1 MANRCYQCHRFIPE
15 SQELCDDCQE
25 NVTSSLGTRNRADS
39 EALEKWERETR
50 ELIEEH
56 NDWDDLRKY
65 FVGLFIPVFLQE
77 AVMAV
82 VVFRDLF
89 ETRMVLVYI
98 GTVLVCWIC
107 WKWLKILVSRIVR
120 GLITM
125 TISAGLIGFVGSF
138 IGRIFPSPSLDA
150 QVRFLVHIFLP
161 RFEIADSE
169 WSYAIV
175 AGLFGLV
182 VGLLIELKDFQA
194 LLKGPRGR

>member
-1 MANRCYQCHRFIPE
+1 MAKRCYQCQRSIPE
-15 SQELCDDCQE
+15 SKELCSYCQE
-25 NVTSSLGTRNRADS
+25 NVSNILGVRSRADS

-56 NDWDDLRKY
+56 NDWVDLKKY
-65 FVGLFIPVFLQE
+65 FVGLFILVFLLE
-77 AVMAV
+77 AVLAV
-82 VVFRDLF
+82 AVLKDLLD
-89 ETRMVLVYI
+89 TKMVLVYI

-125 TISAGLIGFVGSF
+125 AISAGLIGFVGSF

-150 QVRFLVHIFLP
+150 QVRSLVYLVVP
-161 RFEIADSE
+161 KVEIPDSE
-169 WSYAIV
+169 WSYAIA

-182 VGLLIELKDFQA
+182 VGLLIELKDFLA
-194 LLKGPRGR
+194 LWKRPRR